1 MAPHKKEKCK
11 YWEKCFRK
19 DPAHKRD
26 YLHPGDKEETKP
38 KNTDIEMK
46 DETVSKPTLKKC
58 DTDIL
63 MDDET
68 IETKPKLKRN
78 RTHAISDDEDDE
90 PSPPPVKKLRSRTVS
105 VTKETGSGDSKK
117 DEEDDAVASGSS
129 EDVYIPKCQYW
140 DECYRKDPNHLKQ
153 YRHPGDGRKSSRP
166 KPAKK
171 LEEGVQV
178 SLTGGY
184 RLKKLG
190 SDYTCTCIGWKIQK
204 NATNKRT
211 CKHLREYLGDNFEKA
226 RIGQLPVEK
235 RKPVEPSQRF
245 QHITISLLLAH
256 KYEAKNCSDP
266 VGWWISEKL
275 DGVRAFWNGKCFY
288 SRLGNPFYAPK
299 WFTKDLPKDFH
310 LDGELF
316 GGRKKFQQTIKIVK
330 NAECADWN
338 KIKYCVFDSPNMG
351 KDTFEKRTKT
361 VKDWF
366 DTNKPQYAEFVDQY
380 KCTSKQQLEDD
391 LKKMIKLGGEGLMI
405 RQPGSV
411 YERCRSKTL
420 LKLKKFYDAEAVVIG
435 YDPGKGRFTGAVG
448 ALRCKME
455 CGKVFKVGSGLT
467 DKDHRKPPKIGSI
480 ITYKFQEYTNSGSPR
495 FPTYLGVRID
505 ATEPKDAELPSLPD
519 DI

>member
-26 YLHPGDKEETKP
+26 FLHPGDKEDTKSA
-38 KNTDIEMK
+38 DVEMK
-46 DETVSKPTLKKC
+46 DETVSKPTLKRS

-68 IETKPKLKRN
+68 KETKPKLKRN
-78 RTHAISDDEDDE
+78 RTHVISDDEDDDE
-90 PSPPPVKKLRSRTVS
+90 PSPPPVKKLRSKTVS
-105 VTKETGSGDSKK
+105 VTKKTGSGDSKK
-117 DEEDDAVASGSS
+117 DTDDDDAVASGSS

-140 DECYRKDPNHLKQ
+140 DECYRKDPNHRKQ

-184 RLKKLG
+184 RLKRLG
-190 SDYTCTCIGWKIQK
+190 SDFTCTCIGWKIQK

-211 CKHLREYLGDNFEKA
+211 CKHLREYLGDTFEKA

-256 KYEAKNCSDP
+256 KYEAKNCSNP

-299 WFTKDLPKDFH
+299 WFTKDLPKDIH

-316 GGRKKFQQTIKIVK
+316 GGRKKFQQTIKVVK

-366 DTNKPQYAEFVDQY
+366 DANKPQYAEFCNQY

-405 RQPGSV
+405 REPGSV

-448 ALRCKME
+448 ALKCRME
-455 CGKVFKVGSGLT
+455 CGKEFKVGSGLT
-467 DKDHRKPPKIGSI
+467 DKDHRRPPKIGSI

-505 ATEPKDAELPSLPD
+505 ATEPKDAELPELPD